1 MFRIKI
7 CGITTPDDAV
17 VAARAGAD
25 AIGVNF
31 YRPSP
36 RFVARPREIV
46 DALPA
51 GVWKVGVF
59 VNSPPEAACELFDSL
74 GLDLVQLHGDEP
86 PEHLLQLGKRPVL
99 KAFRCGH
106 DLRNV
111 AEHLQRCEELGCR
124 PAGVL
129 IDAAV
134 PGQYG
139 GTGAA
144 PDWDLIARDRGLLGD
159 LPLVLAGGLRADNVA
174 QAISAV
180 RPTAVDVAS
189 GVEASPGR
197 KSPDLVARFVATA
210 REAFDRSRTD
220 AT

>member
-17 VAARAGAD
+17 VAARAGAE

-36 RFVARPREIV
+36 RFAAAPREIV
-46 DALPA
+46 DALPV
-51 GVWKVGVF
+51 GICKVGVF
-59 VNSPPEAACELFDSL
+59 VNSPPDDICELFDGL
-74 GLDLVQLHGDEP
+74 GLDLIQLHGDEP

-99 KAFRCGH
+99 KAFRCGQS
-106 DLRNV
+106 LREV
-111 AEHLQRCEELGCR
+111 AEYLQRCEELGCR
-124 PAGVL
+124 PAAVL

-144 PDWDLIARDRGLLGD
+144 PDWELIARDRGLLGD

-174 QAISAV
+174 QAIAAV
-180 RPTAVDVAS
+180 RPNAVDVAS
-189 GVEASPGR
+189 GVEQSLGI
-197 KSPDLVARFVATA
+197 KSPDLVARFVAAA
-210 REAFDRSRTD
+210 RQAFDRSQPGT
-220 AT
+220 T